1 VANGRTVYYRVRTT
15 ASTGAT
21 SFSNIA
27 KLNPSTAAMSAT
39 ITRVPNQVKVTLE
52 NSIKGKA
59 TIRVVDA
66 AGSLLSQQT
75 VYPNHPSQL
84 VTIDLP
90 ASVNGKPVIVSVYN
104 EQGLIRT
111 QKLL

>member
-1 VANGRTVYYRVRTT
+1 
-15 ASTGAT
+15 
-21 SFSNIA
+21 
-27 KLNPSTAAMSAT
+27 
-39 ITRVPNQVKVTLE
+39 
-52 NSIKGKA
+52 
-59 TIRVVDA
+59 
-66 AGSLLSQQT
+66 
-75 VYPNHPSQL
+75 VYPNQPSQL